1 MSNKKELIGQKVKM
15 LYDFPLDNEIFEI
28 TDQDGDQIEV
38 TGDFS
43 AMHNVM
49 QSQWDS
55 QKKIK
60 EFV

>member
-1 MSNKKELIGQKVKM
+1 MQDNKTLVGLKVKM

-28 TDQDGDQIEV
+28 TDQKDGEIEV
-38 TGDFS
+38 TGDFA
-43 AMHNVM
+43 AMHNLK

>member
-28 TDQDGDQIEV
+28 TDQRGDEIEV